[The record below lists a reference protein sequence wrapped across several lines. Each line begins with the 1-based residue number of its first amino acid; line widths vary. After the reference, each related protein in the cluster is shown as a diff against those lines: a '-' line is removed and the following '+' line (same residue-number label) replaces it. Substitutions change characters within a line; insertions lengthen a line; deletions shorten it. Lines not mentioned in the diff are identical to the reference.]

1 LSTFRKPTLAVL
13 AALGGLVLFAYAVR
27 RAGGLDEVFA
37 GIRRVGWGL
46 GPILAIAGLR
56 FALRAEC
63 WRRCMPPATRMPFGR
78 AFTAYLSGDAIGN
91 LTPLGLAASEPT
103 KIFLIRHQLATRDAA
118 SSLAVDL
125 LVYAVSA
132 VAMIAAGTVVS
143 GTLATLTVA
152 ANVISPESLV
162 AVTLAGVFG
171 SVLPDIDLRDSRPS
185 RAFFSGLGIFLSFCV
200 LFAVAHRYSIAE
212 MWIVWLGTLV
222 AVRYGLQF
230 LFLRFSAHR
239 GIWHSIVAGLFF
251 WFLTAIVFHRLLGY
265 HEGVAWLAGGFL
277 FIGYITHLILD
288 ELYSVDVFDTR
299 IKASFGSAL
308 KLYDGKHLGDTAV
321 VTLACVVAF
330 ALAPPARSFVDG
342 KGLAAQLPDAETL
355 SEHDRRLA

>member
-1 LSTFRKPTLAVL
+1 MAN
-13 AALGGLVLFAYAVR
+13 
-27 RAGGLDEVFA
+27 
-37 GIRRVGWGL
+37 
-46 GPILAIAGLR
+46 
-56 FALRAEC
+56 
-63 WRRCMPPATRMPFGR
+63 
-78 AFTAYLSGDAIGN
+78 FT
-91 LTPLGLAASEPT
+91 T
-103 KIFLIRHQLATRDAA
+103 H
-118 SSLAVDL
+118 
-125 LVYAVSA
+125 
-132 VAMIAAGTVVS
+132 IAAGTVVS

-342 KGLAAQLPDAETL
+342 ISSPRLWVGLQHRLLPQDKWFGLIGDLTRAEAPPPSSDITTGSVILPARVPQAQAAQPTGSSAAALPQN
-355 SEHDRRLA
+355 

>member
-1 LSTFRKPTLAVL
+1 MAN
-13 AALGGLVLFAYAVR
+13 
-27 RAGGLDEVFA
+27 
-37 GIRRVGWGL
+37 
-46 GPILAIAGLR
+46 
-56 FALRAEC
+56 
-63 WRRCMPPATRMPFGR
+63 
-78 AFTAYLSGDAIGN
+78 FT
-91 LTPLGLAASEPT
+91 T
-103 KIFLIRHQLATRDAA
+103 H
-118 SSLAVDL
+118 
-125 LVYAVSA
+125 
-132 VAMIAAGTVVS
+132 IAAGTVVS

-200 LFAVAHRYSIAE
+200 LFAVAHRFSIAE
-212 MWIVWLGTLV
+212 MWIVWLGTLL

-230 LFLRFSAHR
+230 VFLRFSAHR
-239 GIWHSIVAGLFF
+239 GIWHSIIAGLFF
-251 WFLTAIVFHRLLGY
+251 WFLTAIIFHRMFGY

-288 ELYSVDVFDTR
+288 EIYSVDVFDTR

-342 KGLAAQLPDAETL
+342 ISSPRLWVGLQHRLLPRDKWFGLIGDPSRAEALPTSDITTGSVVLPARAPAAAPASATNPQQ
-355 SEHDRRLA
+355 

>member
-1 LSTFRKPTLAVL
+1 
-13 AALGGLVLFAYAVR
+13 
-27 RAGGLDEVFA
+27 
-37 GIRRVGWGL
+37 
-46 GPILAIAGLR
+46 
-56 FALRAEC
+56 
-63 WRRCMPPATRMPFGR
+63 
-78 AFTAYLSGDAIGN
+78 
-91 LTPLGLAASEPT
+91 
-103 KIFLIRHQLATRDAA
+103 
-118 SSLAVDL
+118 
-125 LVYAVSA
+125 
-132 VAMIAAGTVVS
+132 
-143 GTLATLTVA
+143 
-152 ANVISPESLV
+152 LV

-185 RAFFSGLGIFLSFCV
+185 RAFFSGLAIFLSFCV
-200 LFAVAHRYSIAE
+200 LFAVAQRYSIAE

-239 GIWHSIVAGLFF
+239 GIWHSIIAALFF
-251 WFLTAIVFHRLLGY
+251 WFLTAIIFHRMLGY

-321 VTLACVVAF
+321 VALAAVAAF

-342 KGLAAQLPDAETL
+342 ISSPRLWVGLEHRLLPRDKWFGLIGDPRRAQSAPPASDITTGSVILPMRVQPAEPTPDPQAAP
-355 SEHDRRLA
+355 R